1 MKRHPS
7 LSDFEVRVPWG
18 AMIVSAIL
26 ASQLVTAGF
35 LALCWS
41 LQGGCQFT
49 TTSASVA
56 SLW

>member
-1 MKRHPS
+1 MNRHPS

-18 AMIVSAIL
+18 AMILSAVV

-35 LALCWS
+35 LMLCWS
-41 LQGGCQFT
+41 LHGGCQFT
-49 TTSASVA
+49 AASANVA